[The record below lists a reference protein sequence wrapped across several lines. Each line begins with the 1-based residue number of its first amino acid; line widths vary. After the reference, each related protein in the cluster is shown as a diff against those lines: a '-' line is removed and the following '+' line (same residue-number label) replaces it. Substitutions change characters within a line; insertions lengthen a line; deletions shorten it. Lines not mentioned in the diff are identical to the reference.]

1 MGQHRLPSPAGRRR
15 LGALALGAGGALLL
29 PAVAAHAEPKPS
41 LEQVQ
46 RQVDTLYEE
55 AEAATEQYN
64 GLQERQQ
71 QLQARTGTLQQELAV
86 QQGRFNALRETLG
99 AVAAAQYR
107 TGGLDPAVRL
117 MLTSDADDFL
127 ESAGRQDTAA
137 ATQVGAL
144 EQLKGQQ
151 RRLDQLRAETAGRLG
166 ELDGARQAA
175 AAKKAEVQGR
185 LAEVQRI
192 LGGLKAGER
201 ARVLAGDRPAA
212 SRSSARTPYT
222 GPATGRTKD
231 ILDFAHAQ
239 LGKPYVYGATGP
251 GSYDCSGLTLK
262 AFAAGGVSLPRTSQ
276 AQFAAGQKIDKSQL
290 QPGDLVFYY
299 ADLHHVGIYLGDGKL
314 LHAPRTGKT
323 VEIVGVDVMPYAG
336 AVRY

>member
-1 MGQHRLPSPAGRRR
+1 MGQHRLPSPAGRYR
-15 LGALALGAGGALLL
+15 LTALALGAGGALLL
-29 PAVAAHAEPKPS
+29 PGAAQAEPGRS
-41 LEQVQ
+41 LDQVQ
-46 RQVDTLYEE
+46 RQVDGLYEE
-55 AEAATEQYN
+55 AEATTEQYN

-71 QLQARTGTLQQELAV
+71 QLERRTGSLQQELAS
-86 QQGRFNALRETLG
+86 QQAEFNTARETLG
-99 AVAAAQYR
+99 AVAAAEYR
-107 TGGLDPAVRL
+107 SGGIDPTVRL
-117 MLTSDADDFL
+117 MLTSDA
-127 ESAGRQDTAA
+127 AGYLAGAALQDTAA
-137 ATQVGAL
+137 ATQVDAL
-144 EQLKGQQ
+144 QQLQGRQ
-151 RRLDQLRAETAGRLG
+151 RRLDQLRAETAGRLA
-166 ELDGARQAA
+166 ELDGARRAA
-175 AAKKAEVQGR
+175 ADRKAEVQAK

-192 LGGLKAGER
+192 LNGLKAADR
-201 ARVLAGDRPAA
+201 ARVLAGDQPAA
-212 SRSSARTPYT
+212 SRGAARTPYT

-262 AFAAGGVSLPRTSQ
+262 AFAAGGVALPRTSQ
-276 AQFAAGQKIDKSQL
+276 AQYAAGQKIARSQL

-299 ADLHHVGIYLGDGKL
+299 SDLHHVGIYLGDGRL